1 MAAQDR
7 STNDRINFNLRPAKR
22 IERKLVAEALSS
34 IYRYDTPRRFGYVG
48 MGSYYFSDFILFHRL
63 FGLEK
68 MVSIEID
75 TKRKDRFEFN
85 KPFDCIE
92 MAWGPTAEQL
102 PKLPIFDERPVICW
116 LDYFDHLTDSIIG
129 DVQTV
134 LRRAQRGSALLVT
147 LKSRQLDTPKR
158 AQEFKASLSQDWRN
172 LSDESLLGKGG
183 KGVASFMTEVLAAAI
198 EPTIADLNAGR
209 EEAEKI
215 ELRQIVKM
223 IYRDGDPMVT
233 MGWLFLTPA
242 EAAKLDAAPRAL
254 DTPGVVLLGNEM
266 TEVTAP
272 ILTFREIAHLK
283 SILPNG
289 LAGEDFEKKAAA
301 VPVPSDDARLFARLY
316 RYFPSFADVE
326 E

>member
-1 MAAQDR
+1 MAEQDR
-7 STNDRINFNLRPAKR
+7 TPHARINFNLRPAKR

-48 MGSYYFSDFILFHRL
+48 MGSYYFSDFVLFHRL

-75 TKRKDRFEFN
+75 EAHKARFEFN

-92 MAWGPTAEQL
+92 MAWGPTTEQL
-102 PKLPIFDERPVICW
+102 PKLPVFDERPVICW
-116 LDYFDHLTDSIIG
+116 LDYYSQLTDSIIG
-129 DVQTV
+129 DAQTV

-147 LKSRQLDTPKR
+147 LKSRALDNVKKLN
-158 AQEFKASLSQDWRN
+158 EFKGGLSENLRK
-172 LSDESLLGKGG
+172 LSDEALLAKGG
-183 KGVASFMTEVLAAAI
+183 KGLATFMTEVLVASI

-209 EEAEKI
+209 DEADKI

-223 IYRDGDPMVT
+223 FYKDGDPMVT
-233 MGWLFLTPA
+233 IGWLVLTHA
-242 EAAKLDAAPRAL
+242 QAAKLDAAPPAL
-254 DTPGVVLLGNEM
+254 DAPGIVLSGSEM
-266 TEVTAP
+266 TEVSAP
-272 ILTFREIAHLK
+272 VLTFREIAHLK

-289 LAGEDFEKKAAA
+289 PAADDFEKRAGA
-301 VPVPSDDARLFARLY
+301 VPADDARLFARLY